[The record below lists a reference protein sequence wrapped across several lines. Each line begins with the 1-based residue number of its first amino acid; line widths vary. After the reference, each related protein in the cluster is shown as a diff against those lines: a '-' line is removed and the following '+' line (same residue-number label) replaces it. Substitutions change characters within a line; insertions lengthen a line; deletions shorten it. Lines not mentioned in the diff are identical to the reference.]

1 MIIAF
6 LNQKGGVGKTTLAM
20 HLAAE
25 LTCSRFQVM
34 VIDADPQGSALD
46 WSQARQRAGLPRLF
60 GVVGIPRET
69 LHQEVPAIAKI
80 VDHVVIDGPPRVT
93 ALARSAILAADV
105 VLIPVQPSPYDVWAC
120 ADIVALVREAMIY
133 KPKLRAAFVISR
145 RVGRTI
151 IGREVATALEQFDL
165 PILNGAIS
173 QRIAFAESA
182 INGQLVRELNRVGAA
197 QAEVAT
203 LMLDVLR
210 FGR

>member
-1 MIIAF
+1 
-6 LNQKGGVGKTTLAM
+6 
-20 HLAAE
+20 
-25 LTCSRFQVM
+25 M

-69 LHQEVPAIAKI
+69 LHQEVPAIARI

-120 ADIVALVREAMIY
+120 TDIVSLVREAMIY
-133 KPKLRAAFVISR
+133 KPTLRAAFVISR

-151 IGREVATALEQFDL
+151 IGREVASALEQFDL
-165 PILNGAIS
+165 PVLNGAIS

-203 LMLDVLR
+203 LMFDVLR

>member
-25 LTCSRFQVM
+25 LSCSRYQVM

-69 LHQEVPAIAKI
+69 LHQEVPAIARI

-120 ADIVALVREAMIY
+120 TEIVSLVREAMIY
-133 KPKLRAAFVISR
+133 KPTLRAAFVISR

-151 IGREVATALEQFDL
+151 IGREVASALEQFDL
-165 PILNGAIS
+165 PVLNGAIS

-203 LMLDVLR
+203 LMFDVLR

>member
-1 MIIAF
+1 MIIAL

-25 LTCSRFQVM
+25 LTSSRYQVM

-46 WSQARQRAGLPRLF
+46 WSQARQRAGFPRLF
-60 GVVGIPRET
+60 GVVGIARET
-69 LHQEVPAIAKI
+69 LHQEVPAIARV
-80 VDHVVIDGPPRVT
+80 VDHVIIDGPPRVT
-93 ALARSAILAADV
+93 ALARSAMLAADL

-120 ADIVALVREAMIY
+120 SEIVSLVREAMVF
-133 KPKLRAAFVISR
+133 KPKLKAAFVISR
-145 RVGRTI
+145 RVVRTI

-182 INGQLVRELNRVGAA
+182 ISGQWVRELSRVGSA
-197 QAEVAT
+197 QAEIAALT
-203 LMLDVLR
+203 LEVLR

>member
-25 LTCSRFQVM
+25 LSCSRYQVM

-69 LHQEVPAIAKI
+69 LHQEVPAIARI

-120 ADIVALVREAMIY
+120 TDIVSLVREAMIY
-133 KPKLRAAFVISR
+133 KPTLRAAFVISR

-151 IGREVATALEQFDL
+151 IGREVASALEQFDL
-165 PILNGAIS
+165 PVLNGAIS

-203 LMLDVLR
+203 LMFDVLR

>member
-1 MIIAF
+1 MIIAL

-25 LTCSRFQVM
+25 LSCSRYQVM
-34 VIDADPQGSALD
+34 LVDADPQGSALD

-60 GVVGIPRET
+60 GVVGIARET
-69 LHQEVPAIAKI
+69 LHQEVPAIARI

-93 ALARSAILAADV
+93 ALARSAMLAADL

-120 ADIVALVREAMIY
+120 TEIVSLVREAMVF

-145 RVGRTI
+145 KVVRTV
-151 IGREVATALEQFDL
+151 IGREVVMALEQFDL
-165 PILNGAIS
+165 PVLNGAIS

-182 INGQLVRELNRVGAA
+182 INGQLVRELNRVGSA
-197 QAEVAT
+197 QAEIAT
-203 LMLDVLR
+203 LMLEVLR
-210 FGR
+210 FCR

>member
-1 MIIAF
+1 VIIAF

-25 LTCSRFQVM
+25 LSCSRYQVM

-69 LHQEVPAIAKI
+69 LHQEVPAIARI

-120 ADIVALVREAMIY
+120 TDIVSLVREAMIY
-133 KPKLRAAFVISR
+133 KPTLRAAFVISR

-151 IGREVATALEQFDL
+151 IGREVASALEQFDL
-165 PILNGAIS
+165 PVLNGAIS

-203 LMLDVLR
+203 LMFDVLR